1 MGYYSDFENDL
12 YDMYFDAG
20 VLTEDM
26 FKEFQKDTHF
36 QNFLWITNAQ
46 IHFANTPEHGP
57 HVTMIE
63 FPENGANDAK
73 GYSFETDLEHVAEV
87 LNSYANAP
95 LRGEIIRSGEKID
108 DIEKYIIDK
117 NGTVTTQK
125 ARIVFDNFE

>member
-57 HVTMIE
+57 HITMIE
-63 FPENGANDAK
+63 FPENGADDAK
-73 GYSFETDLEHVAEV
+73 GYTFKSDLEHAAQV
-87 LNSYANAP
+87 LNPYAERP
-95 LRGEIIRSGEKID
+95 LRGQVVRSGEEFG
-108 DIEKYIIDK
+108 DIEKYIINED
-117 NGTVTTQK
+117 GTVTSKK
-125 ARIVFDNFE
+125 ARIVFE